1 MNLPQ
6 QPQGNPRRRAWRRA
20 LIPGVLGL
28 LLCGDA
34 RATPPGADATS
45 IYTTSAHTT
54 TTTTSAHTTSAH
66 TTATSAYGPRAD
78 IRAEIPNAARPF
90 CSIESCGPR
99 PGDSPW
105 TRAGFGAAILGAGW
119 LGRRRSSGAREGKVR
134 A

>member
-45 IYTTSAHTT
+45 IY
-54 TTTTSAHTTSAH
+54 TTSAHTTSAH

>member
-45 IYTTSAHTT
+45 IY
-54 TTTTSAHTTSAH
+54 TTSAHTTSAH

-119 LGRRRSSGAREGKVR
+119 LGRRRSSGAREGEVR